1 MAKFTRDTAELIN
14 ITELEDNTLLNNLTV
29 ESKKRL
35 LKKLKERLN
44 NEWIYI
50 TNCFWWLNGLSD
62 NWWMDNTTIKEK
74 D

>member
-44 NEWIYI
+44 NE
-50 TNCFWWLNGLSD
+50 
-62 NWWMDNTTIKEK
+62 
-74 D
+74 